1 MSPVT
6 SGFRGFAEHNCVIS
20 RWRSTATFIYLHG
33 HCITRLFR
41 VLFKTADQW
50 DRGGRERTRAEGVH
64 VMSCNGEGD
73 TRDSLSIAYIDL
85 AKKGVFAG

>member
-1 MSPVT
+1 M
-6 SGFRGFAEHNCVIS
+6 
-20 RWRSTATFIYLHG
+20 
-33 HCITRLFR
+33 
-41 VLFKTADQW
+41 LFKTADQWDRGGIDGDQW